1 MAARSNNTRAT
12 SDDDIVEMHS
22 HSSTTIHSRHDGIQ
36 TAHTGLCF
44 APTQQAYNHGSDR
57 LRPLRT
63 MPFDHST
70 WIGNL
75 DHLGSRVWPH
85 PSFNELL
92 ARSLTGDSRFPL
104 PDTVSKDDRF
114 QNLRLRCCGDSC
126 SPTSQSPFVEY
137 EKPSRLETLSF
148 ERTQNVVIYPFHVR
162 LSKATGL
169 QKFFAI
175 VHRYEN
181 GDYRF
186 WRADGIYH
194 ESYGLAKGS
203 ISVFQSPRSARNSN
217 VGSLASLKRPSKA
230 STLSKTDVA
239 VDIDD
244 VDDAPLRFVQK
255 TRAITRSRDEA
266 QLVDGLDED
275 PFEPPSKKL
284 AFTDSSQ
291 FPTKNNNRERF
302 SQKPPSPHR
311 TASNKARVKS
321 LLATP
326 TKQSSHAK
334 SQRPHRSL
342 LHVSEVGMLAYHL
355 TGEGLKLLHKT
366 AAFTIVSA
374 EGSLIDPA
382 TDRPFEMTEEHAMY
396 VLSSCQKSFK
406 VILSK
411 TTTWSIHESPDDI
424 TGGLILLDFGG
435 ESARDEFLA
444 RIKEMIG
451 MAVGGIGSVD
461 DHVLESMYC
470 TLLEQLNNRRATMS
484 KHQTQIESAN
494 LTSSEQSQSLPE
506 EGDSKFDGHEDVS
519 CPPSVVKADPH
530 PDPRTPGG
538 SKLANL
544 PLTPMSFES
553 SSFGRPTG
561 KIDVYSMPKLVIAS
575 PAEPSYSQA
584 REEQAMCTPSSE
596 LPVGEMVM
604 KKELLGL
611 LRNMYVKYPS
621 AQDDDQ
627 VEDMALLLKAPLL
640 AGNSERV
647 KEIKMDLKV
656 YLIAHHG

>member
-1 MAARSNNTRAT
+1 M
-12 SDDDIVEMHS
+12 
-22 HSSTTIHSRHDGIQ
+22 
-36 TAHTGLCF
+36 
-44 APTQQAYNHGSDR
+44 
-57 LRPLRT
+57 
-63 MPFDHST
+63 
-70 WIGNL
+70 
-75 DHLGSRVWPH
+75 
-85 PSFNELL
+85 
-92 ARSLTGDSRFPL
+92 
-104 PDTVSKDDRF
+104 SK
-114 QNLRLRCCGDSC
+114 S
-126 SPTSQSPFVEY
+126 
-137 EKPSRLETLSF
+137 
-148 ERTQNVVIYPFHVR
+148 
-162 LSKATGL
+162 TGL
-169 QKFFAI
+169 QKFFAV
-175 VHRYEN
+175 VHRHEN

-186 WRADGIYH
+186 WRANGTHH

-217 VGSLASLKRPSKA
+217 IGSLASLKRPTKA

-239 VDIDD
+239 DD
-244 VDDAPLRFVQK
+244 VDNVDNVPLHFVQK
-255 TRAITRSRDEA
+255 TRAVTRSREEA

-291 FPTKNNNRERF
+291 FPTKNNNREKF
-302 SQKPPSPHR
+302 SQKSPSPHR
-311 TASNKARVKS
+311 TVSNKARVKS
-321 LLATP
+321 LFATP

-424 TGGLILLDFGG
+424 TGGLILLEFGG

-444 RIKEMIG
+444 RIKEMVG

-484 KHQTQIESAN
+484 KNQTQTKSAN
-494 LTSSEQSQSLPE
+494 LTSFEQSQSSAE
-506 EGDSKFDGHEDVS
+506 EGNSKFDGHEDGS

-530 PDPRTPGG
+530 SDPRTPGG
-538 SKLANL
+538 SKLAHL
-544 PLTPMSFES
+544 LLTPMSLES
-553 SSFGRPTG
+553 SSFGRPTE
-561 KIDVYSMPKLVIAS
+561 KMDVCSMPKLVIAS
-575 PAEPSYSQA
+575 SVGSPYNQA
-584 REEQAMCTPSSE
+584 RKKQATNTSSSE
-596 LPVGEMVM
+596 LPVGEMAM
-604 KKELLGL
+604 KKEMLGL
-611 LRNMYVKYPS
+611 LRDIYVKYPS
-621 AQDDDQ
+621 AQEDDQ
-627 VEDMALLLKAPLL
+627 VEEMALLLKAPLL
-640 AGNSERV
+640 AGNTERV
-647 KEIKMDLKV
+647 KEIKMDMKV
-656 YLIAHHG
+656 YLIAHYG